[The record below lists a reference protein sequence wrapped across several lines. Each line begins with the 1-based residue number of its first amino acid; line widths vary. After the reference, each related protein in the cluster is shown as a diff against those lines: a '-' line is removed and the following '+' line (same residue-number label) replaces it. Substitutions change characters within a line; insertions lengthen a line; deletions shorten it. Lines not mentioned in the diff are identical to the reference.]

1 MTSHELRILSVKSR
15 KENLRLSREHELRI
29 WDEAEII
36 KKKKKKK
43 NRENQN
49 QNQNEV
55 IKRKQYYPQTS
66 RSREQRG
73 RGRGRLCEGKKEK
86 KKTQNTAS
94 DIERNDEKGEKK
106 KIRGETVRVR
116 DIQYYREGE
125 LEWGRELCSSNIR
138 VMIWSR
144 PKRHFFFFIHAIF
157 MIPYYVE
164 VALTFQ
170 C

>member
-73 RGRGRLCEGKKEK
+73 RGRDRLCEGKNEK
-86 KKTQNTAS
+86 KENPEHS
-94 DIERNDEKGEKK
+94 FRHREEWWEGKK
-106 KIRGETVRVR
+106 KKKFRGEIVRMR

-144 PKRHFFFFIHAIF
+144 PKRHFFFL
-157 MIPYYVE
+157 YTQSLWYRTTWKS
-164 VALTFQ
+164 L
-170 C
+170 